1 MTSVYLC
8 PIDIEMVNAK
18 RCSIH
23 FQLDEDFVLMRP
35 QHISSDHSS
44 SMIHGMPEP
53 VLMGFL
59 AHKTPHVADFSF
71 FHLVALD
78 EDLTWLQALA
88 HYRVDVLELRR
99 FF

>member
-1 MTSVYLC
+1 
-8 PIDIEMVNAK
+8 
-18 RCSIH
+18 
-23 FQLDEDFVLMRP
+23 
-35 QHISSDHSS
+35 
-44 SMIHGMPEP
+44 
-53 VLMGFL
+53 MGFL